1 MLRSQSNVLS
11 CERRPI
17 LQAAEYTPKRILQ
30 IWYSLGV
37 GILRYHQNWL
47 DTEESCRAFSQAEP
61 FYLRFLH
68 LLIYSNTIS
77 GHLVTSHH
85 NPLQLAS
92 HRLTSNFILPHLIPL
107 HLINPLKYYHLT
119 PIIHLHRLTQ
129 SLSQVSLSHTCHHI
143 SPS

>member
-1 MLRSQSNVLS
+1 MFSLVNGGQIFRQPSIPLK
-11 CERRPI
+11 
-17 LQAAEYTPKRILQ
+17 EYFEF
-30 IWYSLGV
+30 
-37 GILRYHQNWL
+37 GILWGL
-47 DTEESCRAFSQAEP
+47 AFSGTIRTGLIQKSPLKP

-107 HLINPLKYYHLT
+107 YLINPLKYYHLT

-129 SLSQVSLSHTCHHI
+129 SLSQVSLSHTCRHHI